1 LSSGAGPLPTLK
13 KPDETILYHI
23 KGSAPPMSTTAFKQV
38 LGLNLGPHDEW
49 HWAILQA
56 RGIPPAAVASSQ

>member
-1 LSSGAGPLPTLK
+1 LPASAGPLPTLK

-38 LGLNLGPHDEW
+38 LGLNLGPNDEW

-56 RGIPPAAVASSQ
+56 RGVPPAAVASN